1 VAPSEEDLLDEKW
14 GESKFIQNEVLRL
27 QRSNKQR
34 ELRIA
39 QMRQDLQEKRRVK
52 KEIDDWLEEKVT
64 TEFQLEAGRARLRA
78 VNDDLSQN

>member
-1 VAPSEEDLLDEKW
+1 MAPSEEDLLDEKW